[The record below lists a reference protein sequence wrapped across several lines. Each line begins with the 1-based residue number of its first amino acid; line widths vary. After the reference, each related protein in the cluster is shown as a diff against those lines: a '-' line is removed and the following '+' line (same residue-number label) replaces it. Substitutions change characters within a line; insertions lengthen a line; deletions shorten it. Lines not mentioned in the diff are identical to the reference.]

1 MDYRPDPSDNLLDID
16 ILREREKEL
25 NCLYM
30 VDEILT
36 NPQLSVS
43 EIFSGIVNV
52 LPLGWRFP
60 DLCRAK
66 IVYKGSNY
74 QSPGYV
80 ASPVSDSC
88 IIKEENKNVGIV
100 EVTYIRDV
108 PETPEGYF
116 LERERRLI
124 RSVAERIGQTME
136 YRQMKTVFNE
146 WEVSRSQTDEKN
158 GKNTELMVMLDFFR
172 HSDRSLLLHICRKLV
187 NYMLIS
193 GVKEASQVFS
203 NSRPEN
209 FDSLY
214 TNYPT
219 PAGPLDNIT
228 DIFEKAFRLAAKY
241 FGKDEITAR
250 IIKWI
255 QEENAHSL
263 IKALSSINP
272 SLRNIID
279 ELERFSES
287 SNDDKLLFSPKGRW
301 ITVKLIKNILSDKPD
316 FINIAKQFL
325 NYRDFFDISSRI
337 IHPLNSQGKLG
348 GKSTGL
354 FLARKILLK
363 ESEKFPLLESIKYP
377 KTWYITTD
385 TITEFLHYNNLE
397 ELNEQKYKELHEIR
411 LEYPNI
417 IHLLKNSKLPLE
429 IMRSLSAAL
438 DDFGDSPIIV
448 RSSSILEDQVGAA
461 FSGKYKSLFL
471 ANQGSKSQRLEAL
484 KDAVIEVY
492 ASMFSPDA
500 ILYRA
505 EKGLLD
511 IHEEMGIMIQE
522 VVGRKVGKY
531 FFPLFAGVAFSNNEY
546 RWSPRIKHDDGL
558 IRMVPGL
565 GTRAVDRLTDDFP
578 MLVSPGQ
585 PGIRVNI
592 IPDEIKRY
600 SPRKID
606 VINLSENR
614 FETVDISA
622 LLRET
627 GENIPGIEKL
637 VSIMEYKHIRSAGIY
652 EIDFKKDD
660 LVVTFDGIISDSTFI
675 RQIHLI
681 LKTLKDRL
689 GYPADI
695 EFACDGNNLYLLQ
708 CRPQCF
714 GEDTAPAPVPKDL
727 PQNNIIFSA
736 NRYISNGLIQ
746 NISHIVY
753 VDPDGYSSLN
763 SLDDLKT
770 VGKIVGLLNTILPK
784 RQFILIGPGRWG
796 SRGDIKLGVSVSY
809 ADICNTAALIEVARK
824 KSDYMPELSFGTHF
838 FQDLVEA
845 KIRFLPVYPDDENV
859 IFNERYLTRSKN
871 LLGSLFPD
879 YSNYE
884 DVVKVIDVPDSSG
897 GYTLSIAMN
906 AMLGE
911 ALAFLTPHPV
921 KIKQDEKSGYH
932 DAGVGET
939 AWRWR
944 HHMAERLASH
954 IDSTRFGVK
963 AVYLFGSTATGTA
976 GHGSDIDLL
985 IHFTGTEEQ
994 KADLLN
1000 WLDGWSLSLAEINY
1014 MKTGYN
1020 MKKLLDVHIITN
1032 EDIKNKSSFAIR
1044 INHAVDP
1051 AQPLKIKS
1059 DSEN

>member
-1 MDYRPDPSDNLLDID
+1 MDLKPDSSGNMLDID
-16 ILREREKEL
+16 NLREREKEL

-88 IIKEENKNVGIV
+88 IIKEENKNVGSV
-100 EVTYIRDV
+100 EVAYIRDV
-108 PETPEGYF
+108 PGTPEGYF
-116 LERERRLI
+116 LERECRLI

-146 WEVSRSQTDEKN
+146 WEVSRSQTDGSNE
-158 GKNTELMVMLDFFR
+158 KNTEFMVMLDFFR

-203 NSRPEN
+203 NSLSEN

-228 DIFEKAFRLAAKY
+228 DIFEKAFRLAARY

-287 SNDDKLLFSPKGRW
+287 SNDDRLLFSPKGRW

-377 KTWYITTD
+377 KTWFITTD

-411 LEYPNI
+411 IEYPNI

-429 IMRSLSAAL
+429 IMRSLSVAL

-448 RSSSILEDQVGAA
+448 RSSSILEDQAGAS

-471 ANQGSKSQRLEAL
+471 ANQGSKSQKLEAL
-484 KDAVIEVY
+484 KDAIIEVY

-500 ILYRA
+500 IMYRS

-522 VVGRKVGKY
+522 VVGKKVGKY
-531 FFPLFAGVAFSNNEY
+531 FFPLFSGVAFSNNEY
-546 RWSPRIKHDDGL
+546 RWSPRINHDDGL
-558 IRMVPGL
+558 VRMVPGL

-578 MLVSPGQ
+578 TLVSPGQ

-592 IPDEIKRY
+592 VPDEIKRY
-600 SPRKID
+600 SPRKMD
-606 VINLSENR
+606 VINLAENR

-622 LLRET
+622 LLREI

-637 VSIMEYKHIRSAGIY
+637 VSIMEYKHIRNAGIY

-660 LVVTFDGIISDSTFI
+660 LVVTFDGIISDSPFI

-708 CRPQCF
+708 CRPQSY
-714 GEDTAPAPVPKDL
+714 GEDTVPAPVPKDI
-727 PQNNIIFSA
+727 PHKDIIFSA

-770 VGKIVGLLNTILPK
+770 VGKIVGLLNNILPK

-824 KSDYMPELSFGTHF
+824 KSGYMPELSFGTHF

-845 KIRFLPVYPDDENV
+845 RIRFLPVYPDDEDV
-859 IFNERYLTRSKN
+859 IFNESYLTRSVN
-871 LLGSLFPD
+871 MLGSLFPEFSD
-879 YSNYE
+879 FE
-884 DVVKVIDVPDSSG
+884 DVVRVINVPRSSG

-906 AMLGE
+906 AVLDE

-921 KIKQDEKSGYH
+921 KIKQDEKPGYY

-944 HHMAERLASH
+944 HHIAEKLASH
-954 IDSTRFGVK
+954 IDPARFGVK

-976 GHGSDIDLL
+976 GPGSDIDLL
-985 IHFTGTEEQ
+985 IHFTGTEKQ
-994 KADLLN
+994 KTDLLT

-1020 MKKLLDVHIITN
+1020 MKRLLDVHIITN
-1032 EDIKNKSSFAIR
+1032 EDIQNKTSFAIK
-1044 INHAVDP
+1044 INNAVDP

-1059 DSEN
+1059 

>member
-1 MDYRPDPSDNLLDID
+1 MDFKPDSSDNMLDID
-16 ILREREKEL
+16 TLREREKEL

-30 VDEILT
+30 IEEILA

-66 IVYKGSNY
+66 IVYKGISY
-74 QSPGYV
+74 QTPGYV

-88 IIKEENKNVGIV
+88 IIKEERKNVGIV
-100 EVTYIRDV
+100 EVAYIGSVPGTRD
-108 PETPEGYF
+108 GYF
-116 LERERRLI
+116 LERERKLI

-146 WEVSRSQTDEKN
+146 WEVSRSQQDEE
-158 GKNTELMVMLDFFR
+158 KNTELMVMLDFFR
-172 HSDRSLLLHICRKLV
+172 HADRSLLLHVCRKLV

-203 NSRPEN
+203 NSLSDN
-209 FDSLY
+209 SNSLY
-214 TNYPT
+214 ANYPT
-219 PAGPLDNIT
+219 PAEPLESIT
-228 DIFEKAFRLAAKY
+228 DIFEKAFRLAARY
-241 FGKDEITAR
+241 FGKDEITTR

-279 ELERFSES
+279 ELERFGES

-354 FLARKILLK
+354 FLARKILSK

-411 LEYPNI
+411 IEYPNI

-448 RSSSILEDQVGAA
+448 RSSSILEDQAGAS

-484 KDAVIEVY
+484 KDAIIEVY

-500 ILYRA
+500 IMYRA

-522 VVGRKVGKY
+522 VVGNKAGKY
-531 FFPLFAGVAFSNNEY
+531 FFPLFSGVAFSNNEY

-578 MLVSPGQ
+578 TLVSPGQ

-600 SPRKID
+600 SPRKMD
-606 VINLSENR
+606 VINLAENR

-622 LLRET
+622 LLREN

-637 VSIMEYKHIRSAGIY
+637 VSIMEYKHIRNAGIY

-660 LVVTFDGIISDSTFI
+660 LVVTFDGIISESPFI

-695 EFACDGNNLYLLQ
+695 EFACDGKNLYLLQ
-708 CRPQCF
+708 CRPQSF
-714 GEDTAPAPVPKDL
+714 GEDTAPAPIPKDI
-727 PQNNIIFSA
+727 PHKDIIFSA
-736 NRYISNGLIQ
+736 NRCISNGLIQ

-770 VGKIVGLLNTILPK
+770 IGKIVGLLNNILPK

-809 ADICNTAALIEVARK
+809 ADICNTAALIELARK
-824 KSDYMPELSFGTHF
+824 KSGYIPELSFGTHF

-845 KIRFLPVYPDDENV
+845 KIRFLPVYPDDSDV
-859 IFNERYLTRSKN
+859 IFNESYLTRSTN
-871 LLGSLFPD
+871 MLGSLFPD
-879 YSNYE
+879 FSDFEN
-884 DVVKVIDVPDSSG
+884 VVRVIDVPRTSG
-897 GYTLSIAMN
+897 GCTLTIAMN
-906 AMLGE
+906 AVLDE
-911 ALAFLTPHPV
+911 ALAFLTTHPV
-921 KIKQDEKSGYH
+921 KIRQDEKNGYN
-932 DAGVGET
+932 DAGAGED

-944 HHMAERLASH
+944 HQMAERLASH
-954 IDSTRFGVK
+954 IDSERFGVK

-976 GHGSDIDLL
+976 GPGSDIDLL
-985 IHFTGTEEQ
+985 IHFTGTEKQ
-994 KADLLN
+994 KADLMN

-1020 MKKLLDVHIITN
+1020 MKRMLDVHIITN
-1032 EDIKNKSSFAIR
+1032 EDIQNKTSFAIK
-1044 INHAVDP
+1044 INSAVDP
-1051 AQPLKIKS
+1051 AQPLKIKK
-1059 DSEN
+1059 